1 MNEITTHIWEKYKNG
16 TNHHSAMN
24 LYDETERNWN
34 FFVGEQWKGVAFK
47 DKNYQ
52 PPMENII
59 KPIVRL
65 QYSTV
70 AQQKR
75 SIVYNDMTEGGQYA
89 DVVRH
94 LTALAEQEWEKSKMD
109 SKVWQMTK
117 RSAIAGDS
125 YLYLYEQRKQQDTA
139 VPDKKPSIAHQLIP
153 NTNIYF
159 SDEQEED
166 INKMEYIIIAERV
179 SVAKVRKIAE
189 ANGVPAH
196 LLETIVSDEHK
207 TEVASDAIEV
217 KSDKGKCTSLLYFEK
232 TEAGIKY
239 SRSTESV
246 IYDEGTLPLDIYPIV
261 GYRWEETI
269 GTRRGVSAVKHLI
282 PNQLEINYTL
292 YRRSQSVKRSAFPH
306 MVYDSTAIQNV
317 DKLTEVGSTIAVNSF
332 AANPVQNLVSYL
344 PPASIS
350 PDAEKLQGE
359 LVNITREL
367 AGAGDAATGAVDP
380 TKASGE
386 AIKAARDQSAL
397 PLNEQVSAQIQMLED
412 LAQLWFE
419 MWVGYAVNGLEIQS
433 EDEQGNPA
441 TIVIDQQTLK
451 EINPSIKIDV
461 SPIDPYSVMA
471 EDNNLLAMLTA
482 GQINFEEM
490 TDSLSENTNL
500 PKAKFENIIKA
511 RKALQQQMM
520 MEQQQQME
528 NELAMAE
535 AELAMEQQ
543 ITAEMEAGIR

>member
-1 MNEITTHIWEKYKNG
+1 MNEITTHVWEKYKNG
-16 TNHHSAMN
+16 VNHHSAMN

-52 PPMENII
+52 PPIENII

-75 SIVYNDMTEGGQYA
+75 TIVYNDMTEGGQYA
-89 DVVRH
+89 DIVRH
-94 LTALAEQEWEKSKMD
+94 LTALAEKEWEKSKMD
-109 SKVWQMTK
+109 SKMWQMTK
-117 RSAIAGDS
+117 RGAIAGDS
-125 YLYLYEQRKQQDTA
+125 YLYLYEQRKPTDS
-139 VPDKKPSIAHQLIP
+139 VIVEREPDIAHVLIP

-179 SVAKVRKIAE
+179 SVAKVKKIAE

-196 LLETIVSDEHK
+196 LIETITSDERR
-207 TEVASDAIEV
+207 TEEASDIVEV

-232 TEAGIKY
+232 TADGIKF
-239 SRSTESV
+239 SRSTETV
-246 IYDEGTLPLDIYPIV
+246 VYEEGILPIDIYPIV
-261 GYRWEETI
+261 DYRWEETI

-317 DKLTEVGSTIAVNSF
+317 DKLTEVGSTIAVNNF
-332 AANPVQNLVSYL
+332 AANPVQNLVNYL

-359 LVNITREL
+359 LVSLTREL
-367 AGAGDAATGAVDP
+367 AGAGEAATGAVDP

-397 PLNEQVSAQIQMLED
+397 PLNEQVSATIQTMEN
-412 LAQLWFE
+412 LAQLWLK
-419 MWVGYAVNGLEIQS
+419 MWVGYAVNGLEINS
-433 EDEQGNPA
+433 EDEAGNP
-441 TIVIDQQTLK
+441 IKVVIDQETLK
-451 EINPSIKIDV
+451 AINPSIKIDV
-461 SPIDPYSVMA
+461 SPIDAYSVMA

-482 GQINFEEM
+482 GHISFEEFV
-490 TDSLSENTNL
+490 DALSENTNL
-500 PKAKFENIIKA
+500 PKAKFENVIKQ
-511 RKALQQQMM
+511 RKALEQQMAMMQQQMM
-520 MEQQQQME
+520 VDEVAMMEGQ
-528 NELAMAE
+528 LAAE
-535 AELAMEQQ
+535 KAV
-543 ITAEMEAGIR
+543 TAEMEAGL

>member
-16 TNHHSAMN
+16 VNHHSAMN

-52 PPMENII
+52 PPIENII

-75 SIVYNDMTEGGQYA
+75 TIVYNDMTEGGQYA
-89 DVVRH
+89 DIVRH
-94 LTALAEQEWEKSKMD
+94 LTALAEKEWEKGKMD
-109 SKVWQMTK
+109 SKMWQMTK
-117 RSAIAGDS
+117 RGAIAGDS
-125 YLYLYEQRKQQDTA
+125 YLYLYEQRKPTDS
-139 VPDKKPSIAHQLIP
+139 VIVEREPNIAHVLIP

-179 SVAKVRKIAE
+179 SVAKVKKIAE

-196 LLETIVSDEHK
+196 LIETITSDERR
-207 TEVASDAIEV
+207 TEEASDIVEV

-232 TEAGIKY
+232 TADGIKF
-239 SRSTESV
+239 SRSTETV
-246 IYDEGTLPLDIYPIV
+246 VYEEGILPIDIYPV
-261 GYRWEETI
+261 VDYRWEETI

-317 DKLTEVGSTIAVNSF
+317 DKLTEVGSTIAVNNF
-332 AANPVQNLVSYL
+332 AANPVHNLVNYL

-359 LVNITREL
+359 LVSLTREL
-367 AGAGDAATGAVDP
+367 AGAGEAATGAVDP

-397 PLNEQVSAQIQMLED
+397 PLNEQVSATIQTMEN
-412 LAQLWFE
+412 LAQLWLK
-419 MWVGYAVNGLEIQS
+419 MWVGYAVNGLEINS
-433 EDEQGNPA
+433 EDEAGNP
-441 TIVIDQQTLK
+441 IKVIIDQETLK
-451 EINPSIKIDV
+451 AINPSIKIDV

-482 GQINFEEM
+482 GHISFEEFV
-490 TDSLSENTNL
+490 DALSENTNL
-500 PKAKFENIIKA
+500 PKAKFENVIKQ
-511 RKALQQQMM
+511 RKALEQQMAMMQQQMM
-520 MEQQQQME
+520 ADD
-528 NELAMAE
+528 LAMMEGQLAAE
-535 AELAMEQQ
+535 KEL
-543 ITAEMEAGIR
+543 TAEMETNI